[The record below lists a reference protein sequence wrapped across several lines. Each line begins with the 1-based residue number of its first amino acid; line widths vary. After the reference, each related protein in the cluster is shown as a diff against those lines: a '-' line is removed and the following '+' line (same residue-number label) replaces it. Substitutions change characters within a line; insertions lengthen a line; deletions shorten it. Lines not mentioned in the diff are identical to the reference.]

1 MKNKDST
8 KRKKAT
14 ERSCNTAGHY
24 LYTVQESVEDEADVA
39 RVAEFPSLAAD
50 GDSQEAALYEL
61 QQVVAA
67 VVADVIV

>member
-14 ERSCNTAGHY
+14 ERWRNTAGHY
-24 LYTVQESVEDEADVA
+24 LYTVQWSVEDDAYVA
-39 RVAEFPSLAAD
+39 RVAEFPSLAAH
-50 GDSQEAALYEL
+50 GDSQEAALFEV

-67 VVADVIV
+67 VVADLSV